1 MTPGIYL
8 QRRRERIGRSGE
20 WVATLLE
27 MQLVAG
33 GLEEC
38 YRLKFRLEEAVRL
51 IEHDMLIA
59 PPAVLAGLA
68 SIEPLEFCAEDYA
81 ALARYAAAPGSWLPP
96 PVCRCCGEKVG
107 AEHDRLCKR
116 CIEWASTRRK
126 FALALDR
133 RALSLGADPSGLLL
147 ALEGG
152 AA

>member
-20 WVATLLE
+20 WVASLLE

-33 GLEEC
+33 GLQED

-68 SIEPLEFCAEDYA
+68 SIEALEFCPEDYA
-81 ALARYAAAPGSWLPP
+81 ALARYAADPAHFLPP
-96 PVCRCCGEKVG
+96 PVCRSCGEKVG
-107 AEHDRLCKR
+107 PEHDRLCKR
-116 CIEWASTRRK
+116 CIGWASTRRK
-126 FALALDR
+126 FALSLDR
-133 RALSLGADPSGLLL
+133 RGLSLGADSTGMMP